1 MLRYQ
6 ILNSLLHLIVFF
18 TGAVI
23 GSFLNVVIYRLPLGI
38 SVNNPRRSFCPGC
51 KKQIP
56 MSQNIPIVSW
66 LALRGRCAGCGTSI
80 SPRYILVEALVGLLF
95 YAVFLRFGGPWNQIR
110 EWGPTVLA
118 MWVFVSLLVAGT
130 FIDLEHF
137 ILPHEITF
145 GGAAAGLL
153 FAWWVPEIVGQ
164 LEHQSGLIASA
175 ASAML
180 GLGLI
185 WMVIVLGKLAFGRK
199 RHAFES
205 PEAWS
210 ITQPDD
216 TQPPVLT
223 LQEDTYT
230 WEDLFTRP
238 TDRLILHCPELK
250 VNDRAFQNVRVEIK
264 METLKVFLSDKNS
277 ESFDLEKVTVLSG
290 TCTEVVI
297 PREAMG
303 YGDMYFMMM
312 IGAFCGWKAVLF
324 TILAASVL
332 GTLFA
337 VIPRIFGRAEWG
349 AKIPFGPYLA
359 AGAGIWI
366 FYGTQILE
374 WYLHRTA
381 WRVEY

>member
-6 ILNSLLHLIVFF
+6 ILNTILHFLVFF
-18 TGAVI
+18 SGAVI

-51 KKQIP
+51 KASIP
-56 MSQNIPIVSW
+56 MKQNIPIFSW
-66 LALRGRCAGCGTSI
+66 LALRGKCAGCGTSI
-80 SPRYILVEALVGLLF
+80 SPRYILVEILVGLLF
-95 YAVFLRFGGPWNQIR
+95 YATFLRFGGEWSQISA
-110 EWGPTVLA
+110 WGP
-118 MWVFVSLLVAGT
+118 MVFSLCVFLSLLVAGT

-137 ILPHEITF
+137 ILPHEITI
-145 GGAAAGLL
+145 GGTFAGLL
-153 FAWWVPEIVGQ
+153 LAYWVPGLVG
-164 LEHQSGLIASA
+164 EEERGVGMLISFS
-175 ASAML
+175 SAMI

-185 WMVIVLGKLAFGRK
+185 WSVILLGKLAFGRK
-199 RHAFES
+199 RHLFET

-210 ITQPDD
+210 ITQPDEE
-216 TQPPVLT
+216 QPPVLT

-238 TDRLILHCPELK
+238 TDRLILHSPEIK

-264 METLKVFLSDKNS
+264 METLKVCLSNKND
-277 ESFDLEKVTVLSG
+277 ETFDLEKVTLLNG

-312 IGAFCGWKAVLF
+312 IGAFVGWKAVLF
-324 TILAASVL
+324 TILAASVI

-337 VIPRIFGRAEWG
+337 LIPRIFGKAEWS

-359 AGAGIWI
+359 AGAAIWV
-366 FYGTQILE
+366 FYGAQILD
-374 WYLHRTA
+374 WYLSRTV
-381 WRVEY
+381 WRPHG